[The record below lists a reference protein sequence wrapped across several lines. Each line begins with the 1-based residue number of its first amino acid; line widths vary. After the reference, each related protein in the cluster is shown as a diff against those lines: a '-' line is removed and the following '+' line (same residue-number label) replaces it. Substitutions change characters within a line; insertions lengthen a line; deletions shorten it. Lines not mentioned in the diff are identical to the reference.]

1 MLSPSTKSLLDG
13 SKVRKIQEV
22 ISVRSLI
29 QLSPTSLLSSFFAA
43 ARALKSKDSDEAE
56 EAAAQTAALEVEMQT
71 KTIEC
76 GNGNNGYGNG
86 DGNAKGYANGCSSA
100 VADNNS
106 AGRDSENTSL
116 PASTH
121 AVAEQQPSYSTFTKV
136 LVCVVSG
143 ILCTM
148 LQFAFV
154 FSKDMRTIAEN
165 DYGVAAAKTSA
176 VTFFFAITICP
187 FPNIVIPLFLLL
199 RAKLLRKMLAGKET
213 MSNVFKA
220 FLFMALP
227 WVAQSYMYGIS
238 ASVLLGDSLGPAVG
252 WPLLIVTTNVTGLIL
267 GWRLLGE
274 WESAKKKTILL
285 IKISLLLSV
294 VGLAIVSAGGFVV

>member
-29 QLSPTSLLSSFFAA
+29 QLSPTSLPSSFFAA

-106 AGRDSENTSL
+106 AGRDRENTSL

-176 VTFFFAITICP
+176 VTFFFAISICP

-199 RAKLLRKMLAGKET
+199 RSKSSSLRKMLSSKDSIRNT
-213 MSNVFKA
+213 FKA
-220 FLFMALP
+220 FIFMACP
-227 WVAQSYMYGIS
+227 WVSSCYLYGI
-238 ASVLLGDSLGPAVG
+238 AADVLLGESLGPAIS
-252 WPLLIVTTNVTGLIL
+252 WPVSKRSQRKWLEKVEGTTHT
-267 GWRLLGE
+267 
-274 WESAKKKTILL
+274 
-285 IKISLLLSV
+285 
-294 VGLAIVSAGGFVV
+294 